1 MNDDE
6 RYDVLKTRIGLL
18 ATLDPHKRYDS
29 KYYDINISADKTSKY
44 IAHVQ
49 NCVDRA
55 LANESKCHP
64 ELLNIYWNPGFS
76 GISFRHLI
84 NNLCSID
91 SLNYLEVGTY
101 KGSTFSSALYG
112 NLDNFNSIYT
122 IDNWSEFNPGG
133 SISKVFHNRINTWY
147 SHKVHEMNIM
157 DVDCFNFD
165 KSAIKDKIN
174 FYFYDG
180 PHKQEHHE
188 MAYTYFN
195 EVLDDVF
202 ITIVD
207 DWEKNSVRQGTYD
220 AFKKL
225 NYNVLAKWEITPPE
239 RPDRMNNPD
248 QYWWHG
254 TMIAVIKK

>member
-1 MNDDE
+1 
-6 RYDVLKTRIGLL
+6 
-18 ATLDPHKRYDS
+18 
-29 KYYDINISADKTSKY
+29 
-44 IAHVQ
+44 
-49 NCVDRA
+49 
-55 LANESKCHP
+55 
-64 ELLNIYWNPGFS
+64 
-76 GISFRHLI
+76 
-84 NNLCSID
+84 
-91 SLNYLEVGTY
+91 
-101 KGSTFSSALYG
+101 
-112 NLDNFNSIYT
+112 
-122 IDNWSEFNPGG
+122 
-133 SISKVFHNRINTWY
+133 
-147 SHKVHEMNIM
+147 
-157 DVDCFNFD
+157 
-165 KSAIKDKIN
+165 
-174 FYFYDG
+174 
-180 PHKQEHHE
+180 